1 MQLTVMLSG
10 PSSALLSVHSRG
22 GCDARR
28 DNLMKFITKLRHL
41 FPEILRFHPINEPQ
55 ERTRVRT
62 AA

>member
-1 MQLTVMLSG
+1 MQLTVVLSG
-10 PSSALLSVHSRG
+10 PSSALLSVHSRGEG

-55 ERTRVRT
+55 ERTQV
-62 AA
+62 